1 MDWTRGPT
9 IGRGAS
15 ATISLA
21 IVSTSGELFAV
32 KSTELSRSKL
42 LQREQSF
49 LSQLSSE
56 RIVKYLG
63 SNTTCEGDTMLYNVF
78 MEYVPGGALSDE
90 IRRRGNRLDE
100 DWIRLYTRQI
110 VLGLEYLQF
119 NGLVHCDIKS
129 ENVLIRE
136 DGAVIA
142 DLGCAKSVH
151 GNGGGSVFSGTP
163 VFMAPEV
170 ARGEEQ
176 GFPADVW
183 ALGCTVIEMATG
195 RNPWPEVDDP
205 VSALY
210 RIGFSGDVP
219 EFPMWLSENGRDFLD
234 KCLRRNPRERWT
246 AKELL
251 EHPFLEP
258 NSKQLK
264 EFPVKSPTS
273 VLDDQ
278 GFWDSLEA
286 PVTPSVL
293 MHIGSSSNSP
303 AERIQRLN
311 EGALSSGSNLPNWT
325 WDEDWV
331 TVRSNYIEESA
342 RFSDNTTTTLVM
354 ASFVH
359 EEEPENLVL
368 AQSKLESPAPGL
380 KWTRVLGH
388 GLGPFSLP
396 TKRRSLRFSLNVSPS
411 TLTFFFSV
419 RDTENTAAVS
429 DCAGALSFNG
439 GGAATCFLTIS
450 LLLIFLLLLFFSFIY
465 TVYSSP

>member
-368 AQSKLESPAPGL
+368 NDNLFIENSPENISISSSFSTSKA
-380 KWTRVLGH
+380 
-388 GLGPFSLP
+388 
-396 TKRRSLRFSLNVSPS
+396 
-411 TLTFFFSV
+411 
-419 RDTENTAAVS
+419 
-429 DCAGALSFNG
+429 
-439 GGAATCFLTIS
+439 
-450 LLLIFLLLLFFSFIY
+450 FLLAYEIVNGSLVLRDSIFRVIIRTFSFATINFLCVKIAAFADKPY
-465 TVYSSP
+465 

>member
-1 MDWTRGPT
+1 
-9 IGRGAS
+9 
-15 ATISLA
+15 
-21 IVSTSGELFAV
+21 
-32 KSTELSRSKL
+32 
-42 LQREQSF
+42 
-49 LSQLSSE
+49 
-56 RIVKYLG
+56 
-63 SNTTCEGDTMLYNVF
+63 MLYNVF

-219 EFPMWLSENGRDFLD
+219 EFPMWLSKNGRDFLD

-278 GFWDSLEA
+278 SFWDSLEA

-368 AQSKLESPAPGL
+368 NDNLFIENSPENISISSSFSTSKAFLLAYEIVNGSL
-380 KWTRVLGH
+380 VLRDSIFRVIIRT
-388 GLGPFSLP
+388 FSFA
-396 TKRRSLRFSLNVSPS
+396 TINFCS
-411 TLTFFFSV
+411 FFF
-419 RDTENTAAVS
+419 
-429 DCAGALSFNG
+429 FH
-439 GGAATCFLTIS
+439 FL
-450 LLLIFLLLLFFSFIY
+450 F
-465 TVYSSP
+465 